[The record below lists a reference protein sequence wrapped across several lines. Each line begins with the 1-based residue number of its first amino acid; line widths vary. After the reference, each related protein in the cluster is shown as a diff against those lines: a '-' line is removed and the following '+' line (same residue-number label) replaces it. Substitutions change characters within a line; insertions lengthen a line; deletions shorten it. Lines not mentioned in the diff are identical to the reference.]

1 MKTRINF
8 LDAVLIQADNPLSSV
23 FFPYRPTIHF
33 ILICYWKM
41 DMGLQEMGIQGWIQ
55 VQLDSEIK

>member
-1 MKTRINF
+1 M
-8 LDAVLIQADNPLSSV
+8 LIQTEDPLSSG
-23 FFPYRPTIHF
+23 FFPYRCTIHF
-33 ILICYWKM
+33 ILICYWKT